1 MLLAMVISFVKGG
14 PSNILPVFSRVE
26 GSSSTTN
33 ASTMFAGIVSVL
45 VMTPFFYA
53 GFDTIPQQAEEAAEG
68 LDWNKFGKVISMA
81 LLAAGGFYMIC
92 IYSFGTIIPWTD
104 FVKSSVPALACLKQ
118 INIILYVVML
128 IIATLGP
135 MGPMNSFYGATSR
148 IMLAMGRKGQLP
160 ESFAKLDEKSGAPRM
175 ANIVLAVLTLI
186 GPFLGKKMLVSLTNV
201 SALAFIFSCMMVSF
215 ACLKMRF
222 TEPDLPRPYID
233 GTGAEPV
240 QNGLVLVEDDKIV
253 YAGPD
258 REVGE
263 DYEVIDIT
271 GKTIMPGL
279 IDSHLH
285 FSGNLT
291 DDDSDWVLEDVV
303 QKTVVAVQQAHE
315 CLENGLTTVGEIS
328 RSGIQI
334 RDMVEA
340 GVMKGPRV
348 VATGLGFCR
357 TAGHGDSHKLPS
369 YYNNESHP
377 WAERVDG
384 PWDLRKAVRRRLRQS
399 PDAIKIWSTGGGI
412 WRWDQKLDQ
421 HYTLEE
427 IQAVVDESNMVGIPV
442 WSHAEGYGGALDS
455 AKAGVHLI
463 IHGQTLN
470 DECLDIMAEKGI
482 YFCPT
487 IQFLNEWFK
496 TYAPPYIPEVHD
508 QYPGDT
514 VAEKELNRVYANL
527 RKAKEKGIGLTIGSD
542 SFCSSLTPYGT
553 TAIGEMYSFVEKAG
567 ISEMDTIVAAT
578 SVGAEMLK
586 VDDVTGS
593 LVEGK
598 CADLLVIN
606 GNPLENIR
614 AIAVENMDVIMKE
627 GYFVKR

>member
-1 MLLAMVISFVKGG
+1 MKKVAFKGG
-14 PSNILPVFSRVE
+14 
-26 GSSSTTN
+26 
-33 ASTMFAGIVSVL
+33 
-45 VMTPFFYA
+45 
-53 GFDTIPQQAEEAAEG
+53 
-68 LDWNKFGKVISMA
+68 
-81 LLAAGGFYMIC
+81 LL
-92 IYSFGTIIPWTD
+92 
-104 FVKSSVPALACLKQ
+104 
-118 INIILYVVML
+118 
-128 IIATLGP
+128 
-135 MGPMNSFYGATSR
+135 
-148 IMLAMGRKGQLP
+148 
-160 ESFAKLDEKSGAPRM
+160 
-175 ANIVLAVLTLI
+175 
-186 GPFLGKKMLVSLTNV
+186 
-201 SALAFIFSCMMVSF
+201 
-215 ACLKMRF
+215 
-222 TEPDLPRPYID
+222 ID

-240 QNGLVLVEDDKIV
+240 VNSLVLTEDDKIA
-253 YAGPD
+253 YAGADKEIGP
-258 REVGE
+258 
-263 DYEVIDIT
+263 DYEVVDIT

-334 RDMVEA
+334 RNMVEA

-357 TAGHGDSHKLPS
+357 TCGHGDSHKLPS
-369 YYNNESHP
+369 YYNDESHP

-384 PWDLRKAVRRRLRQS
+384 PWDLRKAVRRRLRQN

-427 IQAVVDESNMVGIPV
+427 IQAVVDECRMLGIPV

-455 AKAGVHLI
+455 ARAGVHLI

-527 RKAKEKGIGLTIGSD
+527 RKAKAKGIGLTIGSD

-578 SVGAEMLK
+578 KTGAEMLK
-586 VDDVTGS
+586 VDNVTGS
-593 LVEGK
+593 LTEGK
-598 CADLLVIN
+598 SADLLVIN

>member
-1 MLLAMVISFVKGG
+1 MKKVAFKGG
-14 PSNILPVFSRVE
+14 
-26 GSSSTTN
+26 
-33 ASTMFAGIVSVL
+33 
-45 VMTPFFYA
+45 
-53 GFDTIPQQAEEAAEG
+53 
-68 LDWNKFGKVISMA
+68 
-81 LLAAGGFYMIC
+81 LL
-92 IYSFGTIIPWTD
+92 
-104 FVKSSVPALACLKQ
+104 
-118 INIILYVVML
+118 
-128 IIATLGP
+128 
-135 MGPMNSFYGATSR
+135 
-148 IMLAMGRKGQLP
+148 
-160 ESFAKLDEKSGAPRM
+160 
-175 ANIVLAVLTLI
+175 
-186 GPFLGKKMLVSLTNV
+186 
-201 SALAFIFSCMMVSF
+201 
-215 ACLKMRF
+215 
-222 TEPDLPRPYID
+222 ID

-240 QNGLVLVEDDKIV
+240 VNSLVLTEDDKIA
-253 YAGPD
+253 YAGADKEIGP
-258 REVGE
+258 
-263 DYEVIDIT
+263 DYEVVDIT

-334 RDMVEA
+334 RNMVEA

-357 TAGHGDSHKLPS
+357 TCGHGDSHKLPS
-369 YYNNESHP
+369 YYNDESHP

-384 PWDLRKAVRRRLRQS
+384 PWDLRKAVRRRLRQN

-427 IQAVVDESNMVGIPV
+427 IQAVVDECRMVGIPV

-455 AKAGVHLI
+455 ARAGVHLI

-514 VAEKELNRVYANL
+514 VAEKEL
-527 RKAKEKGIGLTIGSD
+527 D
-542 SFCSSLTPYGT
+542 S
-553 TAIGEMYSFVEKAG
+553 V
-567 ISEMDTIVAAT
+567 
-578 SVGAEMLK
+578 
-586 VDDVTGS
+586 
-593 LVEGK
+593 
-598 CADLLVIN
+598 
-606 GNPLENIR
+606 
-614 AIAVENMDVIMKE
+614 
-627 GYFVKR
+627 

>member
-1 MLLAMVISFVKGG
+1 MSKVALK
-14 PSNILPVFSRVE
+14 N
-26 GSSSTTN
+26 
-33 ASTMFAGIVSVL
+33 
-45 VMTPFFYA
+45 
-53 GFDTIPQQAEEAAEG
+53 GF
-68 LDWNKFGKVISMA
+68 L
-81 LLAAGGFYMIC
+81 
-92 IYSFGTIIPWTD
+92 
-104 FVKSSVPALACLKQ
+104 
-118 INIILYVVML
+118 
-128 IIATLGP
+128 
-135 MGPMNSFYGATSR
+135 
-148 IMLAMGRKGQLP
+148 
-160 ESFAKLDEKSGAPRM
+160 
-175 ANIVLAVLTLI
+175 
-186 GPFLGKKMLVSLTNV
+186 
-201 SALAFIFSCMMVSF
+201 
-215 ACLKMRF
+215 
-222 TEPDLPRPYID
+222 ID
-233 GTGAEPV
+233 GTGAEPIK
-240 QNGLVLVEDDKIV
+240 NALVLVDDDKIA

-258 REVGE
+258 KEVDE
-263 DYEVIDIT
+263 DYEIIDIS

-279 IDSHLH
+279 IDTHLH

-334 RDMVEA
+334 RNMVEA

-357 TAGHGDSHKLPS
+357 TCGHGDSHKLPS
-369 YYNNESHP
+369 YYNEESHP

-384 PWDLRKAVRRRLRQS
+384 PWDLRKAVRRRLRQN

-427 IQAVVDESNMVGIPV
+427 IQAVVDECNMVGIPV

-586 VDDVTGS
+586 VADVTGS

-598 CADLLVIN
+598 SADLLVIN

-614 AIAVENMDVIMKE
+614 AIAVENMDIIMKE
-627 GYFVKR
+627 GYFVKRQN

>member
-1 MLLAMVISFVKGG
+1 MKKVAFKGG
-14 PSNILPVFSRVE
+14 
-26 GSSSTTN
+26 
-33 ASTMFAGIVSVL
+33 
-45 VMTPFFYA
+45 
-53 GFDTIPQQAEEAAEG
+53 
-68 LDWNKFGKVISMA
+68 
-81 LLAAGGFYMIC
+81 LL
-92 IYSFGTIIPWTD
+92 
-104 FVKSSVPALACLKQ
+104 L
-118 INIILYVVML
+118 
-128 IIATLGP
+128 
-135 MGPMNSFYGATSR
+135 
-148 IMLAMGRKGQLP
+148 
-160 ESFAKLDEKSGAPRM
+160 
-175 ANIVLAVLTLI
+175 
-186 GPFLGKKMLVSLTNV
+186 
-201 SALAFIFSCMMVSF
+201 
-215 ACLKMRF
+215 
-222 TEPDLPRPYID
+222 D

-240 QNGLVLVEDDKIV
+240 VNSLVLTEDDKIA
-253 YAGPD
+253 YAGADKEIGP
-258 REVGE
+258 
-263 DYEVIDIT
+263 DYEVVDIT

-334 RDMVEA
+334 RNMVEA

-357 TAGHGDSHKLPS
+357 TCGHGDSHKLPS
-369 YYNNESHP
+369 YYNDESHP

-384 PWDLRKAVRRRLRQS
+384 PWDLRKAVRRRLSQN

-427 IQAVVDESNMVGIPV
+427 IQAVVDECRMVGIPV

-455 AKAGVHLI
+455 ARAGVHLI

-470 DECLDIMAEKGI
+470 DECLDIMAEKDI

-527 RKAKEKGIGLTIGSD
+527 RKAKAKGIGLTIGSD

-578 SVGAEMLK
+578 KAGAEMLK
-586 VDDVTGS
+586 VDNVTGS
-593 LVEGK
+593 LAEGK
-598 CADLLVIN
+598 SADLLVIN

>member
-1 MLLAMVISFVKGG
+1 MKKVAFKGG
-14 PSNILPVFSRVE
+14 
-26 GSSSTTN
+26 
-33 ASTMFAGIVSVL
+33 
-45 VMTPFFYA
+45 
-53 GFDTIPQQAEEAAEG
+53 
-68 LDWNKFGKVISMA
+68 
-81 LLAAGGFYMIC
+81 LL
-92 IYSFGTIIPWTD
+92 
-104 FVKSSVPALACLKQ
+104 
-118 INIILYVVML
+118 
-128 IIATLGP
+128 
-135 MGPMNSFYGATSR
+135 
-148 IMLAMGRKGQLP
+148 
-160 ESFAKLDEKSGAPRM
+160 
-175 ANIVLAVLTLI
+175 
-186 GPFLGKKMLVSLTNV
+186 
-201 SALAFIFSCMMVSF
+201 
-215 ACLKMRF
+215 
-222 TEPDLPRPYID
+222 ID

-240 QNGLVLVEDDKIV
+240 VNSLVLVEDDKIA
-253 YAGPD
+253 YAGAD
-258 REVGE
+258 REIGP
-263 DYEVIDIT
+263 DYEVKDIT

-334 RDMVEA
+334 RNMVEA

-357 TAGHGDSHKLPS
+357 TCGHGDSHKLPS
-369 YYNNESHP
+369 YYNDESHP

-384 PWDLRKAVRRRLRQS
+384 PWDLRRAVRRRLRQS

-427 IQAVVDESNMVGIPV
+427 IQAVVDECKMVGIPV

-455 AKAGVHLI
+455 ARAGVHLI

-508 QYPGDT
+508 QYPGET

-527 RKAKEKGIGLTIGSD
+527 RKAKAKGIGLTIGSD

-578 SVGAEMLK
+578 KVGAEMLK
-586 VDDVTGS
+586 VDNVTGS
-593 LVEGK
+593 LTEGK
-598 CADLLVIN
+598 SADLLVIN

>member
-1 MLLAMVISFVKGG
+1 MK
-14 PSNILPVFSRVE
+14 
-26 GSSSTTN
+26 
-33 ASTMFAGIVSVL
+33 
-45 VMTPFFYA
+45 
-53 GFDTIPQQAEEAAEG
+53 
-68 LDWNKFGKVISMA
+68 KVA
-81 LLAAGGFYMIC
+81 F
-92 IYSFGTIIPWTD
+92 
-104 FVKSSVPALACLKQ
+104 
-118 INIILYVVML
+118 
-128 IIATLGP
+128 
-135 MGPMNSFYGATSR
+135 
-148 IMLAMGRKGQLP
+148 
-160 ESFAKLDEKSGAPRM
+160 KSG
-175 ANIVLAVLTLI
+175 LL
-186 GPFLGKKMLVSLTNV
+186 
-201 SALAFIFSCMMVSF
+201 
-215 ACLKMRF
+215 
-222 TEPDLPRPYID
+222 ID

-240 QNGLVLVEDDKIV
+240 VNSLVLTEDDKIA
-253 YAGPD
+253 YAGADKEIGP
-258 REVGE
+258 
-263 DYEVIDIT
+263 DYEVVDIA

-334 RDMVEA
+334 RNMVEA

-357 TAGHGDSHKLPS
+357 TCGHGDSHKLPS
-369 YYNNESHP
+369 YYNDESHP

-384 PWDLRKAVRRRLRQS
+384 PWDLRKAVRRRLRQN

-427 IQAVVDESNMVGIPV
+427 IQAVVDECRMVGIPV

-455 AKAGVHLI
+455 ARAGVHLI

-527 RKAKEKGIGLTIGSD
+527 RKAKAKGIGLTIGSD

-578 SVGAEMLK
+578 KTGAEMLK
-586 VDDVTGS
+586 VDNVTGS
-593 LVEGK
+593 LTEGK
-598 CADLLVIN
+598 SADLLVIN